1 LLAISFEGKAK
12 KPAEWRRDT
21 VKLLLTAAMT
31 TGNKILHALK
41 NTKRSQSSGQGRII
55 KVL

>member
-1 LLAISFEGKAK
+1 MHAISFEGKAK
-12 KPAEWRRDT
+12 KTTEWRRDT
-21 VKLLLTAAMT
+21 VKLLLTAAMR